1 MMGVGIAVFIGGLGI
16 FALGVL
22 AEMNHP
28 TGGNDLTSEAMR
40 DGGMVAA
47 AGLVLLFLGWLL

>member
-1 MMGVGIAVFIGGLGI
+1 MIGLGLLLLFGGI
-16 FALGVL
+16 GLFLLGAL

-28 TGGNDLTSEAMR
+28 TGGNGTTEEFMR

-47 AGLVLLFLGWLL
+47 AGLVFLFLGWLL